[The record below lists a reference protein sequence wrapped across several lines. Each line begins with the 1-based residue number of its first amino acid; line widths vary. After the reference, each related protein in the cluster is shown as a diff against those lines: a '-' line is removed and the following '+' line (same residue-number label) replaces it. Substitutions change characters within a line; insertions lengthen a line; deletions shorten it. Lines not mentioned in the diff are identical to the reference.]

1 MSTEKMQEDI
11 NWIKQLAE
19 EGRNQPLSDGIIGI
33 WWAVLTSAMML
44 MHWAT
49 LTGKMPFTIQYIGL
63 AWLSYAVIGYV
74 GTMVLVKKIKQKGGG
89 SSLGD
94 RVSSA
99 SWSMFGAGISSFFIG
114 VAIAVFYAGAPYWV
128 FNIIL
133 PVSFFG
139 YGIANGVTAML
150 SKDRASGIAAIL
162 SFLSVI
168 VLMSLLMSNTIYLVA
183 AIAVLLVII
192 PPSLLSLS
200 VKK

>member
-1 MSTEKMQEDI
+1 MSTEKIQQDI

-44 MHWAT
+44 LHWAT
-49 LTGKMPFTIQYIGL
+49 LTGLMPFAIQYIGFVWITYSL
-63 AWLSYAVIGYV
+63 IGYV
-74 GTMVLVKKIKQKGGG
+74 GTMVLVKKIKKKGGG
-89 SSLGD
+89 YSLSD

-99 SWSMFGAGISSFFIG
+99 SWSMFGAGITSFFIG
-114 VAIAVFYAGAPYWV
+114 VAIAVFYADAPYWV

-150 SKDRASGIAAIL
+150 SKNRASGFAAAL

-168 VLMSLLMSNTIYLVA
+168 VLMSLLMTATIYLVA
-183 AIAVLLVII
+183 AIAVLIVIM

-200 VKK
+200 AKK

>member
-1 MSTEKMQEDI
+1 MSSEKMQEDI

-19 EGRNQPLSDGIIGI
+19 EGRSAPLSDGIIGI

-44 MHWAT
+44 LHWAT
-49 LTGKMPFTIQYIGL
+49 AIGKMPFTIQYIGF
-63 AWLSYAVIGYV
+63 AWVIYSLIGYA
-74 GTMVLVKKIKQKGGG
+74 GTMVLVKKIKRKGGG
-89 SSLGD
+89 FSLSD
-94 RVSSA
+94 RVSAA
-99 SWSMFGAGISSFFIG
+99 SWTMFGAGISSFFIG

-150 SKDRASGIAAIL
+150 SKNRASGIAAFL

-168 VLMSLLMSNTIYLVA
+168 VLMSLLMTNTIYLVA
-183 AIAVLLVII
+183 AIAVLIVII